1 MEGAAAAAWT
11 ALEAALDAKTTD
23 CLDKKA
29 EIAVL
34 REEFAARETAYE
46 TKESLR
52 FAQDAKKVKLGEA
65 SRDVDRA

>member
-1 MEGAAAAAWT
+1 MAAELERDT
-11 ALEAALDAKTTD
+11 VRRENNALVIRVKALIVNVSPTVAS
-23 CLDKKA
+23 A
-29 EIAVL
+29 H
-34 REEFAARETAYE
+34 E